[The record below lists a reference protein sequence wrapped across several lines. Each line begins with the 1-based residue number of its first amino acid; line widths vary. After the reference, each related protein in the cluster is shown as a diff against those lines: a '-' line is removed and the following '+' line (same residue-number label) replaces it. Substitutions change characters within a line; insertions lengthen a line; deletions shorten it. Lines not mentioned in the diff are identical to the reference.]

1 MDFNVEIKNLG
12 KVSHAK
18 VSIRPLTVITGCNS
32 SGKSFIT
39 RGLYSILHTLNQD
52 VVSAYILNVLSLM
65 NSALLRLSNNI
76 PRRSTDDDAL
86 LADIGLILEGIRQSV
101 ADRLSPS
108 PLYRPPASQ
117 LVFNDLKTAVA
128 ELARRLK
135 VGKGTKMQAVK
146 RYYTDIESY
155 LSDLEF
161 CLSGGVD
168 FYTKAVGR
176 ALHSAF
182 SGNFQV
188 ADIKR
193 LLSSD
198 SANFSL
204 GDGTE
209 VSIGDKGLGFKLS
222 ATMLDSLQSL
232 KNVVYLESPVYYKMR
247 NALKDARL
255 FRLNML
261 RRGAVNPVPQ
271 YFYDLDE
278 MLEAE
283 LPPVN
288 EVFGQIADKVEAL
301 INGRLA
307 VTPSGEIVYSERG
320 RQPVPLNMASS
331 GISNIGMIALLLRRN
346 VLDEGS
352 FLFIDEP
359 EMNLHTSWQHAML
372 DILLDLSRAGV
383 NVVVATHSLDMLHR
397 LEAKL
402 EADASLLDSVGV
414 CRLSSDGISLED
426 SSVMSGLRA
435 AKEVLGA
442 PYLEVIEERLP

>member
-1 MDFNVEIKNLG
+1 MDLNVEIKNLG
-12 KVSHAK
+12 KVAHAR

-52 VVSAYILNVLSLM
+52 VVSAYILNVLSLT
-65 NSALLRLSNNI
+65 NSALLRLSDGI
-76 PRRSTDDDAL
+76 PRRSADDDAL
-86 LADIGLILEGIRQSV
+86 LSDIGLLLEGVRQSV

-108 PLYRPPASQ
+108 PLYQPPASQ
-117 LVFNDLKTAVA
+117 LVLNDLKTAVA

-146 RYYTDIESY
+146 QHYTDIEDY

-161 CLSGGVD
+161 CLSGDVG
-168 FYTKAVGR
+168 FYTEAVGR

-222 ATMLDSLQSL
+222 ETMLGSLQSL

-320 RQPVPLNMASS
+320 RQSVPLNMV
-331 GISNIGMIALLLRRN
+331 ALLLRRN

-397 LEAKL
+397 LEAKV
-402 EADASLLDSVGV
+402 EADASLLGSVGV

-426 SSVMSGLRA
+426 GSVLGGLRA
-435 AKEVLGA
+435 AKEALGA

>member
-1 MDFNVEIKNLG
+1 MDLNVKIKNLG
-12 KVSHAK
+12 KVAHAK
-18 VSIRPLTVITGCNS
+18 VSIRPLTLITGCNS

-52 VVSAYILNVLSLM
+52 VVSAYILNVLSLT
-65 NSALLRLSNNI
+65 NSALLRLSDGI
-76 PRRSTDDDAL
+76 PRRSADDDAL
-86 LADIGLILEGIRQSV
+86 LSDIGLLLEGVRQSV

-108 PLYRPPASQ
+108 PLYQPPASQ
-117 LVFNDLKTAVA
+117 LVLNDLKTAVA

-146 RYYTDIESY
+146 QHYTDIEDY

-161 CLSGGVD
+161 CLSGDVG
-168 FYTKAVGR
+168 FYTEAVGR

-209 VSIGDKGLGFKLS
+209 VSIRDKGLGFKLS
-222 ATMLDSLQSL
+222 AAMLGSLQSL

-320 RQPVPLNMASS
+320 RQSVPLNMASS

-397 LEAKL
+397 LEAKV
-402 EADASLLDSVGV
+402 EADASLLGSVGV

-426 SSVMSGLRA
+426 GSVMSGLRV